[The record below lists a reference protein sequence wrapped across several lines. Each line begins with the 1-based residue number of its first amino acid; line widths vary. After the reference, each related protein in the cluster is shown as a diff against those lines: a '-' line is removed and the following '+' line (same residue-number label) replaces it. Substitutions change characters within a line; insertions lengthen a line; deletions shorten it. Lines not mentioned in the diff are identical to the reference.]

1 MANEITP
8 HFIDLTYEAALKSFW
23 RKPAL
28 KKFLREC
35 YISEN
40 FLATLDPE
48 ETKRKF
54 LDRLFENLQ
63 KTEKGKRVIH
73 KMAVSLAE
81 QITFPDLRNWEDSE
95 QKIKEAAKA
104 VSDLKTLIKH
114 QNKKI
119 QSEKEKLKARQEAH
133 EHRINIRKSASDKKN
148 LEQRLN
154 NLHNDIGTQQAG
166 YDFEKWFYDLLDYC
180 EIKNRRPYKIKGRQ
194 IDGSLTSD
202 GTTYLVELK
211 FTATQTGS
219 GDIDTFY
226 KKVVTKADNTMG
238 IMVSMSGY
246 SSTAIAE
253 ASGEK
258 TPLLLMSYE
267 HIYYF
272 LCGTMEMVDI
282 IARIRRHSSQT
293 AEAYLPISKFGG

>member
-8 HFIDLTYEAALKSFW
+8 HFIGLTYEAALKSFW

-28 KKFLREC
+28 RKFLREC
-35 YISEN
+35 HISEK
-40 FLATLDPE
+40 FLATWDSE
-48 ETKRKF
+48 ETKRQF
-54 LDRLFENLQ
+54 LDRLFETLQ
-63 KTEKGKRVIH
+63 KTDKGKQVVY

-81 QITFPDLRNWEDSE
+81 QISFPDLRNWEDSD
-95 QKIKEAAKA
+95 QKINEAAKA
-104 VSDLKTLIKH
+104 VSDLKTLIRH
-114 QNKKI
+114 QGKKI
-119 QSEKEKLKARQEAH
+119 KSEKEKIKARKEAH
-133 EHRINIRKSASDKKN
+133 EKRINIQKSASDKQN
-148 LEQRLN
+148 LEKRLN
-154 NLHNDIGTQQAG
+154 SLHTNIGTQQAG

-180 EIKNRRPYKIKGRQ
+180 EIKNRRPYKTKGRQ
-194 IDGSLTSD
+194 IDGSLTLD

-211 FTATQTGS
+211 FTANQTGS

-246 SSTAIAE
+246 SSTAIDE
-253 ASGEK
+253 ASGDK

-272 LCGTMEMVDI
+272 LNGAMEMVDI
-282 IARIRRHSSQT
+282 IGRIRRHSSQT
-293 AEAYLPISKFGG
+293 AEAYLPVTKFGG